1 LLVENEQDLLATY
14 GKPLDKDGQFE
25 YWMTASSYLSYGG
38 VLRVL
43 RSDNSSLRNAGVGTV
58 TGEGPKGDDGVKIKS
73 YDDYTEYHTS
83 GLGWF
88 FAAKNPGTWGNG
100 LKVFTIDHFADQVIT
115 GIATTGTG
123 TDNAI
128 LVGMGITQSITGRT
142 RVDSS
147 GITTTYSGFMR
158 GIITGVGV
166 SEISV
171 RVVDRI
177 QTDGITTSHHK
188 TNYDQL
194 QFIGASIDVVSTP
207 TTTSIGATN
216 GIVAEPN
223 ISKITGITTQTGVQA
238 VASVQTSNISGGSL
252 TGNLN
257 ISEGGSGY
265 KEAPTVTISGGGG
278 SAGIGTATIV
288 GGTVTNISVGGG
300 SGYTTIP
307 SVALSA
313 PDNGLSQ
320 DIAIGD
326 NVTVTGGN
334 STVASG
340 TKVVSIGI
348 GTITVDKTISGI
360 STVGAGATFIFTRTE
375 GTTTTRESNTMFVI
389 DKDGD
394 VVGHAG
400 DTGIGTITKSTVK
413 DWYNSQTLGLSKG
426 GDISWNSI
434 AEKPGT
440 SEYALSRESENDEIH
455 VVVIDED
462 GSATGIAGNI
472 VEKFLYLSKA
482 KDGKRQPSEEVY
494 YKNYLANVSEFIYAG
509 LAPTSTDSGQTVS
522 TSLKDASST
531 EELDDFTITG
541 GGQWGQN
548 TAGVIFDVQGNKS
561 FSFKGGK
568 DYSTRADGLGNTTF
582 DGYQVDKGDVINS
595 YNILRNPA
603 EYDINFIIQGPSG
616 GGTIFDAQA
625 KASALISIANLRK
638 DCIACISPHRSGIV
652 NIANSDKQTDAL
664 VEFYRA
670 LQSSSYAVFDSGYKY
685 TFDRFNNEFRYI
697 PLNGDIAGLMARTSI
712 NSFSWFSP
720 AGASRGAI
728 NGAIKLA
735 YNPTQAQ
742 RDIIYPKRIN
752 PVIASP
758 GAGIILFGDRTGLGV
773 ASAFDRINVRRLF
786 LTLEDV
792 IERAARDQLFEFND
806 IITRT
811 NFLNIVDPFL
821 RDVKAK
827 RGITDFVVICDE
839 TNNTPAVIDANQFKA
854 DIFIKPARSINF
866 IGLTFVATRTGVSFE
881 EVVGNV

>member
-1 LLVENEQDLLATY
+1 MSLNLVSPGVKVREVDLTIGNISGAQELVGAIAGPFEKGPIDVPILIENEQDLLATY

-43 RSDNSSLRNAGVGTV
+43 RSDNTSLRNAGVGTV
-58 TGEGPKGDDGVKIKS
+58 TGTGPKGDNGVQIKS

-115 GIATTGTG
+115 VGVNTT
-123 TDNAI
+123 I
-128 LVGMGITQSITGRT
+128 QVGMGVTQAITGRSLVGPGT
-142 RVDSS
+142 V
-147 GITTTYSGFMR
+147 TTYAEGFMR
-158 GIITGVGV
+158 GIVTGVGTTGGPGIRSDQITV
-166 SEISV
+166 K
-171 RVVDRI
+171 VVDRVDFA
-177 QTDGITTSHHK
+177 TKAATK

-194 QFIGASIDVVSTP
+194 QFFPSSSEVSD
-207 TTTSIGATN
+207 TTTTTGIGTTT
-216 GIVAEPN
+216 GN
-223 ISKITGITTQTGVQA
+223 IDTAFDITITGITT
-238 VASVQTSNISGGSL
+238 
-252 TGNLN
+252 
-257 ISEGGSGY
+257 
-265 KEAPTVTISGGGG
+265 
-278 SAGIGTATIV
+278 
-288 GGTVTNISVGGG
+288 TNVGGG
-300 SGYTTIP
+300 TSSIQVGDVITTTTGP
-307 SVALSA
+307 SV
-313 PDNGLSQ
+313 
-320 DIAIGD
+320 
-326 NVTVTGGN
+326 
-334 STVASG
+334 VAAG
-340 TKVVSIGI
+340 TTVVSIGAS
-348 GTITVDKTISGI
+348 TITVDKAITGI
-360 STVGAGATFIFTRTE
+360 SSLTSFTFTRVTPSSSTVNTNTLFISDSN
-375 GTTTTRESNTMFVI
+375 GDAIDHFTTTS
-389 DKDGD
+389 
-394 VVGHAG
+394 
-400 DTGIGTITKSTVK
+400 VK

-426 GDISWNSI
+426 GDIPWNSI

-440 SEYALSRESENDEIH
+440 SEYAATRESESDELH
-455 VVVIDED
+455 VVVVDED
-462 GSATGIAGNI
+462 GSATGVAGNI

-494 YKNYLANVSEFIYAG
+494 YKNYLANISEFIYAG
-509 LAPTSTDSGQTVS
+509 VAPTRTVGGTVAS
-522 TSLKDASST
+522 SLKAKDGDTDIVDFDAISS
-531 EELDDFTITG
+531 G
-541 GGQWGQN
+541 NWGAN
-548 TAGVIFDVQGNKS
+548 AAGTVFDVQGNKS
-561 FSFKGGK
+561 HSFQGGK
-568 DYSTRADGLGNTTF
+568 DYSTRSDGLGGTTD
-582 DGYQVDKGDVINS
+582 DGYQIDKGDVINS

-603 EYDINFIIQGPSG
+603 EYEINFILQGPSG

-625 KASALISIANLRK
+625 KASSLIVIAELRK
-638 DCIACISPHRSGIV
+638 DCIACISPHRSGVV
-652 NIANSDKQTDAL
+652 NVANSDTQTDNI
-664 VEFYRA
+664 VEFYGA

-697 PLNGDIAGLMARTSI
+697 PLNGDIGGLMARTAI

-786 LTLEDV
+786 LTVEGT

-806 IITRT
+806 VITRT